1 MATSAIAAAAA
12 ATRAAASTPSSSSS
26 SYAAHAARCPRHPR
40 RHPTRIQASDDD
52 KNLPK
57 LYIPGDALGGE
68 SPELKAAQTLRRLF
82 THVAI
87 RVVQSH
93 LEGAGNDGGFAP
105 QVTGRDGQ
113 VMCPDYDDLRNAM
126 ETIPLGDGD
135 EWLDAFMKINST
147 VELRVIIARE
157 TYAKQFDYGS
167 AKTYAEALV
176 EKGNAQLM
184 KRHASRS
191 FSGGDGQE

>member
-113 VMCPDYDDLRNAM
+113 VMCPDYDDLRRAM

-147 VELRVIIARE
+147 VALRVIIARE

-167 AKTYAEALV
+167 TKTYAEALV

>member
-26 SYAAHAARCPRHPR
+26 SYAARAARCSRHPR

-113 VMCPDYDDLRNAM
+113 VMCPDYDDLRRAM

-147 VELRVIIARE
+147 VALRVIIARE
-157 TYAKQFDYGS
+157 TYAKQFDYGL

>member
-113 VMCPDYDDLRNAM
+113 VMCPDYDDFRRAM

-147 VELRVIIARE
+147 VALRVIIARE
-157 TYAKQFDYGS
+157 TYAKQFDYGL

-191 FSGGDGQE
+191 FSGGDGQ

>member
-147 VELRVIIARE
+147 VALRVIIARE

-184 KRHASRS
+184 KRHASRR